1 MKIDNDSFRQP
12 EPVETKRVRKPRSYD
27 NSLANAFQNWTFDNV
42 GNLIDEYA
50 DGFTE
55 DLDDM
60 GTEKRARSPE
70 EIHKL
75 IRAAHIDCNVM
86 RRFLRLAELCV
97 SQIEAGTMTRE
108 KAQELSGVD
117 DFNPRFPAEPEEPD
131 E

>member
-1 MKIDNDSFRQP
+1 MKVEIDAFFVPKPKSTR
-12 EPVETKRVRKPRSYD
+12 RPRSYD

-42 GNLIDEYA
+42 ANLIDEYA

-55 DLDDM
+55 DLDDV
-60 GTEKRARSPE
+60 GSEKRCLTDE

-75 IRAAHIDCNVM
+75 IRAAHIDCNAM
-86 RRFLRLAELCV
+86 RRFLRIAELCV

-117 DFNPRFPAEPEEPD
+117 DFNPRFPAEPEDND